1 MWLAD
6 TLKSLVSGLGTSKD
20 KNVSLTYVFT
30 PIDDEQLNAMHRSD
44 WLARKIVDIIPNDMT
59 REWREWQA
67 TNDQI
72 EAIEAL
78 EKKPEINLQPKL
90 TMALQKARLLGGAA
104 IYMGMKDGAPD
115 KELLIESVGKDAL
128 LYLHVLD
135 RHSVTAGP
143 IIKDVRSPWY
153 GEPEYYQVNGG
164 TGAMVQ
170 VHPSRMVRFIG
181 APVLDDR
188 YSAGYEAWGDS
199 ILQVVGDAIL
209 NAGSAQA
216 HIAALIPEAKSD
228 VIYIPGLSKHL
239 ATTAGTTAI
248 TSRFTYAN
256 QMKSLFNMLL
266 LEGNGGSGDNAL
278 GEKWEQKQINF
289 AQLPE
294 LMQKYL
300 EIASG
305 AADIPVSR
313 LLMQAPSGLGS
324 NGDTALKNYYDN
336 ITARQRTELSPRLQ
350 RLDEVIIRSA
360 LGDRDPSIYSRWAPL
375 YTLSEKE
382 KAETFKMKADAARA
396 IAGTGTSPPLMPIDA
411 LSDALVNELVEDG
424 SLSGL
429 EAAIEEYGKLSE
441 QEEDEADVTAALGVP
456 ANANDPAAQQR
467 ERLAAN
473 DAAPRTLYVS
483 RKVTNAAS
491 IIAWAK
497 SQGFERTLPAEDMH
511 VTIVNSRTPVDWM
524 KVGESWSPELKI
536 AAGGPRLMEQFGEAT
551 VLLFAANE
559 LRWRHEAA
567 TEAGASF
574 DFDEY
579 QPHITISYG
588 FKGDLSK
595 VEPYQGEIVL
605 GPELFAEVK
614 EDWAEEL
621 SEK

>member
-30 PIDDEQLNAMHRSD
+30 PIGDEQLNAMHRSD

-78 EKKPEINLQPKL
+78 EKKPEIDLQPKL
-90 TMALQKARLLGGAA
+90 TLALQKARLLGGSA
-104 IYMGMKDGAPD
+104 IYMGMKDGTPD
-115 KELLIESVGKDAL
+115 KELTIESVGKDSL

-153 GEPEYYQVNGG
+153 GEPEYYQINSG
-164 TGAMVQ
+164 TGTTVH
-170 VHPSRMVRFIG
+170 VHPSRVVRFIG

-216 HIAALIPEAKSD
+216 HIAALIPEAKAD
-228 VIYIPGLSKHL
+228 VIYIPNLSKHL
-239 ATTAGTTAI
+239 ATAGGTTAI

-266 LEGNGGSGDNAL
+266 LEGNGGTGDNAL

-336 ITARQRTELSPRLQ
+336 ITARQRTELTPRLH

-360 LGDRDPSIYSRWAPL
+360 LGGRDPSIYSRWAPL

-382 KAETFKMKADAARA
+382 KAETFKMKADAART
-396 IAGTGTSPPLMPIDA
+396 IAGTAAGELMPLDA

-441 QEEDEADVTAALGVP
+441 QEEEPEDVDAALGTP
-456 ANANDPAAQQR
+456 ANENAASEQR
-467 ERLAAN
+467 KRLAAS
-473 DAAPRTLYVS
+473 DAAPRSLYVQ
-483 RKVTNAAS
+483 RKVKNAAE
-491 IIAWAK
+491 IIRWAK
-497 SQGFERTLPAEDMH
+497 SQGFETTLPAADLH
-511 VTIVNSRTPVDWM
+511 VTIAFSRMPVDWM
-524 KVGESWSPELKI
+524 KVGESWAPELKVG
-536 AAGGPRLMEQFGEAT
+536 AGGPRLMEQFGEAT
-551 VLLFAANE
+551 VLLFNANE
-559 LRWRHEAA
+559 LRWRHEAVI
-567 TEAGASF
+567 EAGGSWDHPEF
-574 DFDEY
+574 

-588 FKGDLSK
+588 FKGDLAK
-595 VEPYQGEIVL
+595 VQPYQGEIVL

-614 EDWAEEL
+614 EDWAEGLAE
-621 SEK
+621 E